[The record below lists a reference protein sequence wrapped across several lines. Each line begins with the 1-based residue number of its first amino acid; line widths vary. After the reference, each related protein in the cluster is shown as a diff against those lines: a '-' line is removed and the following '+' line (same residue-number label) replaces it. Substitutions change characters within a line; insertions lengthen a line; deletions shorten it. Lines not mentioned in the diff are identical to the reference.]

1 MPVLSIV
8 VCATGATS
16 LGDTM
21 RSLTAQTRG
30 TDLERVLVARLDNRG
45 VDAVHVDGWRVVRV
59 DSALTLGQLF
69 IRGLRATTAPV
80 VAITPDRFIPETD
93 WVGRVQ
99 RAHAAAGGPTVVAGA
114 IDVASD
120 APLVTRAVF
129 GCEYAGLG
137 VRGGATAAVA
147 ANLSM
152 SRESVDAL
160 VARAGVESWDADW
173 GRLFAASGIAVAADP
188 QRRVRLAHRF
198 TVTSVM
204 RERYHFS
211 RTLSGLRDG
220 TLGPVARVGRAWAMP
235 LLPLVLAA
243 RFVVTL
249 RRLPRSS
256 HVSRTLPLMLCFT
269 LPWAL
274 GDFVGIMRGPGASA
288 RKVG

>member
-1 MPVLSIV
+1 MPALSIV
-8 VCATGATS
+8 LCATGATS
-16 LGDTM
+16 LGEAI

-30 TDLERVLVARLDNRG
+30 NDIERVVVARSDNHG

-59 DSALTLGQLF
+59 DPSLTLGQLF
-69 IRGLRATTAPV
+69 IRGLRTTVSPV
-80 VAITPDRFIPETD
+80 VAITTDRFVPETD
-93 WVGRVQ
+93 WIERV
-99 RAHAAAGGPTVVAGA
+99 RRVHAADGAPAVVAGG
-114 IDVASD
+114 IDVAPD

-137 VRGGATAAVA
+137 VRGGAPAAVA

-152 SRESVDAL
+152 SGTAVDTL
-160 VARAGVESWDADW
+160 VARAGAEIWDADW
-173 GRLFAASGIAVAADP
+173 SRLFLAAGMVVAADP

-198 TVTSVM
+198 TTCAFM

-211 RTLSGLRDG
+211 RTLSGLRAG
-220 TLGPVARVGRAWAMP
+220 TLGPGARIARAWAMP

-243 RFVVTL
+243 RFLVTL
-249 RRLPRSS
+249 RRTARSG
-256 HVSRTLPLMLCFT
+256 HVARTLPLMLCFT

-274 GDFVGIMRGPGASA
+274 GDFVGIMRGPGSSA